1 MLIFF
6 PSKYLMFMIQLA
18 SILYKYIFSQNIHCK
33 APLYT
38 STYTHVVDLSQKSIH
53 HRIKRGF
60 ETVQR
65 GL

>member
-1 MLIFF
+1 
-6 PSKYLMFMIQLA
+6 MFMIQLA
-18 SILYKYIFSQNIHCK
+18 SILHKYIFSQNIHCK
-33 APLYT
+33 APFYT
-38 STYTHVVDLSQKSIH
+38 CTYTHVVDLSQKTIH